1 MAASAS
7 NRRNNSRRSNRAAE
21 VEVATVDE
29 AEVQAPV
36 EQTEVP
42 VTEEVQEE
50 VPAPQQLTTIANVF
64 NNAPAPAPQVEVQ
77 DEPEVV
83 VERTHRDARVNA
95 TWSLYYG
102 GRRYDFVAGQV
113 YNLPLEV
120 FNYLRNS
127 GNLLPLKQDY

>member
-1 MAASAS
+1 M
-7 NRRNNSRRSNRAAE
+7 
-21 VEVATVDE
+21 
-29 AEVQAPV
+29 
-36 EQTEVP
+36 
-42 VTEEVQEE
+42 
-50 VPAPQQLTTIANVF
+50 F

-83 VERTHRDARVNA
+83 IERTHRDARVNS